1 MLSELCGDDC
11 PAPVSLLF
19 AIEVV
24 TDVLIALGVFG
35 TLIGEDVPTVFSGCE
50 LDLVL

>member
-1 MLSELCGDDC
+1 MLSEICGDDC

-19 AIEVV
+19 TIVAVFN
-24 TDVLIALGVFG
+24 VLIAPCVSGM
-35 TLIGEDVPTVFSGCE
+35 LIGRVVPTVFSGCE